1 MHSPAGAVRL
11 LSRFAC
17 KNSLK
22 QQACSTFDSVVGH
35 TNEEMRPLFHIVN
48 RAVQKKKTPEMPAKR
63 PQALFSLLE

>member
-1 MHSPAGAVRL
+1 M
-11 LSRFAC
+11 
-17 KNSLK
+17 K